1 VRPTIGNQENSRKC
15 PAAMDTVDLVEGFFE
30 LPSDQTELFLVFAVA
45 AIYFLWWLLA
55 PVIRSLF
62 ERISGGGT
70 AF

>member
-1 VRPTIGNQENSRKC
+1 
-15 PAAMDTVDLVEGFFE
+15 MDTVDLVEGFFE